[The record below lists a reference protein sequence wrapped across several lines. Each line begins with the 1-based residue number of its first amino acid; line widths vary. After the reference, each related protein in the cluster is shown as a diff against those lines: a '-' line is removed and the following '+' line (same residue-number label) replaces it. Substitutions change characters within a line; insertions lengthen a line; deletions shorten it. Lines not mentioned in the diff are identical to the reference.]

1 MSLEQKRDE
10 VSTNLADVMS
20 TVVVFSASDG
30 EADVP
35 KQQYGKPSAKKQRIK
50 NKNYY
55 EQNKL
60 RIKSNRKQRYYTNP
74 QVQKCASHAASK
86 TSYHTNP
93 ETNKRAAKAKYN
105 ADQEPHK
112 IAARA
117 LHARALILGACSCL
131 CSQLLYLLYIT
142 IFRYHC
148 RDASLL
154 QTCSLK
160 E

>member
-60 RIKSNRKQRYYTNP
+60 HIKSNRKQRYYTNP
-74 QVQKCASHAASK
+74 QVQKCASHAGSK

-105 ADQEPHK
+105 ADPEPHK
-112 IAARA
+112 
-117 LHARALILGACSCL
+117 
-131 CSQLLYLLYIT
+131 
-142 IFRYHC
+142 
-148 RDASLL
+148 
-154 QTCSLK
+154 
-160 E
+160 